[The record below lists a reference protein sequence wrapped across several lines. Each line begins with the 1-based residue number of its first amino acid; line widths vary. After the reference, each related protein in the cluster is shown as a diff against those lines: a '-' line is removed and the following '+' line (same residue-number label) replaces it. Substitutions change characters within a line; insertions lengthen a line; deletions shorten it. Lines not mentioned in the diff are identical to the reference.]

1 MLVPADIHGAR
12 ILIVDDGCDTAS
24 TLSELLKWRGYSRV
38 SWTSDSK
45 AVPRLVTMDPVDLL
59 LLDMHMPD
67 LCGLEVMQKLDEMAV
82 TRSIQVIAF
91 SGDHRYRTVSV
102 AAGACAFL
110 IKPFQH
116 EELETTMLN
125 ALSKATSPPARQ
137 AIGARPLRRHAQF
150 E

>member
-12 ILIVDDGCDTAS
+12 ILIVDDCCDTAS
-24 TLSELLKWRGYSRV
+24 ALSELLKWRGFEHV

-45 AVPRLVTMDPVDLL
+45 AVPSLVTMDSVDLL

-67 LCGLEVMQKLDEMAV
+67 LSGLDVMRTLREIAV
-82 TRSIQVIAF
+82 TQSTPVIAF

-116 EELETTMLN
+116 EELETSMLN
-125 ALSKATSPPARQ
+125 ALCKSTSPPAKH
-137 AIGARPLRRHAQF
+137 AVGA
-150 E
+150 